1 MNFKRQKANPKRV
14 FLKSYIDFQSIEIA
28 LKIIKEHKN
37 KNLQISVIGK
47 FKQTKLNDV
56 KNLVSIENVIENRY
70 KKLFESSKGYEILSN
85 PEIGTIFITG
95 FLASLFSQEV
105 ELKKIGSMPT
115 GPFGIL
121 RGLDIGEEKVT
132 HFIKVLNK
140 GNYLLIL
147 RGDENKLTIIENHL
161 NKLEKAYT

>member
-105 ELKKIGSMPT
+105 ELKKIGSMST

-121 RGLDIGEEKVT
+121 RGLGIDEEKVT
-132 HFIKVLNK
+132 HSIKILNK

-147 RGDENKLTIIENHL
+147 RGDENELTTIEDHISIT
-161 NKLEKAYT
+161 EKVQL